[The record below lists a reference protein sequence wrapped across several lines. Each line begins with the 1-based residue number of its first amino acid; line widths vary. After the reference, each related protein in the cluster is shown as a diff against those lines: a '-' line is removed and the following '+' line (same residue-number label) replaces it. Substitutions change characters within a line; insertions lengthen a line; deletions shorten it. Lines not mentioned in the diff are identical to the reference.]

1 MIRKIGLLSLFLLF
15 FSNSICLRFWIVP
28 GKLRTITET
37 GENKSYQKTR
47 SFLKAK
53 QWLEYKLSP
62 ETSKI
67 EKESQEQGTLEG
79 VGLIRCYV
87 PYGVGEVDANEHEF
101 KYKISIRDG
110 SATFLVEKI
119 FSFIRDP
126 NDIILNYGPKDEKI
140 AKVTIR
146 SCFKPLI
153 EEFFEY
159 IK

>member
-1 MIRKIGLLSLFLLF
+1 M
-15 FSNSICLRFWIVP
+15 CLRLWIVS
-28 GKLRTITET
+28 GKYRTIEET
-37 GENKSYQKTR
+37 KENKTYQRGRSY
-47 SFLKAK
+47 LKAK

-67 EKESQEQGTLEG
+67 QKENAESGRIEG

-101 KYKISIRDG
+101 QYKITIRDG

-126 NDIILNYGPKDEKI
+126 NDIILNYGPKDERV
-140 AKVTIR
+140 AKVTLR
-146 SCFKPLI
+146 SCFKPLMDD
-153 EEFFEY
+153 FFDY

>member
-1 MIRKIGLLSLFLLF
+1 MFSKLLIFSLFFVFL
-15 FSNSICLRFWIVP
+15 SNSMCLRLWIVSA
-28 GKLRTITET
+28 KHRTVEET
-37 GENKSYQKTR
+37 RENKSYQRTR

-62 ETSKI
+62 EISKI
-67 EKESQEQGTLEG
+67 EKENADAGTIQG

-101 KYKISIRDG
+101 NYRIKVQDG
-110 SATFLVEKI
+110 NATFVVEKI

-126 NDIILNYGPKDEKI
+126 NDIILNYGPKDEKV
-140 AKVTIR
+140 AKITIR

-153 EEFFEY
+153 EDFFEY